1 MRLLTRRLS
10 LEIEERSTECGT
22 GVAMV
27 PDKERDVEK
36 LQMFKYI

>member
-10 LEIEERSTECGT
+10 LEIKERSTESGT
-22 GVAMV
+22 RAAIV
-27 PDKERDVEK
+27 PDEERDVEK

>member
-10 LEIEERSTECGT
+10 LEIKERSTESGT
-22 GVAMV
+22 SVAMV
-27 PDKERDVEK
+27 PDEERDVEK